1 MSAPYFA
8 VGDANLET
16 AFLTNAQG
24 FDIATLH
31 RVLPDEVQD
40 PQHKAECL
48 SDEDW
53 QRVIDLVDAA
63 PKLLAALERIVGEHA
78 DLGELDLSNDERD
91 ALDQARDA
99 IAKAKGTA

>member
-63 PKLLAALERIVGEHA
+63 PKLLAARERIVGEHA
-78 DLGELDLSNDERD
+78 DLVELDLSNDERD
-91 ALDQARDA
+91 ALDQARAA
-99 IAKAKGTA
+99 IAKAKGTV